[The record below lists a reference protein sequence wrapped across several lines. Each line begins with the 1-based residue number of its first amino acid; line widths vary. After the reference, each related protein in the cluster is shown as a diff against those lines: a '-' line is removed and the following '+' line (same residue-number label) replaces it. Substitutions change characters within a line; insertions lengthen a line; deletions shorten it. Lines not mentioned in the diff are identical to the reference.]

1 MKKIV
6 LASAVAGT
14 LLLAA
19 CSGGDGGGGGG
30 VVASL
35 LDAFTSAV
43 VDIIATTSE
52 AIEAVSIDALALVTS
67 ETAEPAT
74 FAFF

>member
-19 CSGGDGGGGGG
+19 CGGGDGGGGG
-30 VVASL
+30 VIASV

-43 VDIIATTSE
+43 ADIIATTSE